1 MVFGNGSE
9 ETSRSPP
16 DGCRAG
22 LNAPVRHSECTG
34 PWVAARFWKRL
45 IPGTGA
51 IGPAGHF
58 AQTSHTGKSGEFA
71 GFPGGSSRAEAIFAS
86 CPNSSRQNK
95 DRRPARVPAAS
106 ILAWSWERAWGG
118 TNLLA
123 EMPTGRPKPPNQPP
137 GQKFSRGRRHPAGKK
152 PTHPPCP
159 GLHTPPSPSGA
170 SFRRE
175 TRLALSSKLP
185 RNTGRQPTETQLDGE
200 PFKIRAFKSKAF
212 RYLAMLLG

>member
-58 AQTSHTGKSGEFA
+58 AQTSHTGKWGDLRA
-71 GFPGGSSRAEAIFAS
+71 FPVGSSRAEAIFAS

-137 GQKFSRGRRHPAGKK
+137 GQKFSRGRRPPAGKNPLTLLARGCIPLQAPPEHPFAVRLGLPSSPNFLAIPPGSQLK
-152 PTHPPCP
+152 PRWIA
-159 GLHTPPSPSGA
+159 SPS
-170 SFRRE
+170 R
-175 TRLALSSKLP
+175 
-185 RNTGRQPTETQLDGE
+185 
-200 PFKIRAFKSKAF
+200 
-212 RYLAMLLG
+212 